1 MKKKE
6 SFKKVNLTTH
16 LCCDEINAFS
26 SKNQFIGWTGN
37 FRAYFLNHFRNTIC
51 HLTLS
56 EVDIMFNAINSKG
69 NIINLKKKNMDNGR
83 TAGNY
88 WNVASHYGK
97 SIKINEMVQ
106 FYKTVWLSAR
116 VVERC
121 NAFFDI
127 NIISN
132 WHIHTY
138 HNSTPL
144 YNFPLNNFNKCIKI
158 ANQEPKKKII
168 IKITLD
174 TREITQCQ
182 LLIHLQTES
191 TVKCNGKIHQKSSHF
206 YIWHATNGNGNGNWN
221 KKCSREKVCVC
232 VCVNK
237 MQPIYHL
244 TVVKSTRA
252 RQFIHIHT
260 IIDTN

>member
-1 MKKKE
+1 
-6 SFKKVNLTTH
+6 
-16 LCCDEINAFS
+16 
-26 SKNQFIGWTGN
+26 
-37 FRAYFLNHFRNTIC
+37 
-51 HLTLS
+51 
-56 EVDIMFNAINSKG
+56 
-69 NIINLKKKNMDNGR
+69 MDNGR

-144 YNFPLNNFNKCIKI
+144 YIFPLNNFNKCIKI

-182 LLIHLQTES
+182 LLIHLRTES

-232 VCVNK
+232 VSIKCN
-237 MQPIYHL
+237 QFIIWQWW
-244 TVVKSTRA
+244 RA
-252 RQFIHIHT
+252 RAPDNLFIFIQLLTQINTLYAQKHT
-260 IIDTN
+260 QL